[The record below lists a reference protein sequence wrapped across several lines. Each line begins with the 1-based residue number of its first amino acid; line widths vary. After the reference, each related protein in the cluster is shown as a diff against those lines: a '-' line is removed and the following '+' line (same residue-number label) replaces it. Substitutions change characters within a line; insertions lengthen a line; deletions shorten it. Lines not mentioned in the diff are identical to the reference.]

1 LLPLRLAATP
11 FLLAAL
17 NSVSESDV
25 SSLPLLLLV
34 EVGSSESSSSSLLL
48 LLLLLPAAA
57 WAAGLP
63 GLLLPL
69 LMAAEQPL
77 LLGREDALLLETG
90 WLRL

>member
-1 LLPLRLAATP
+1 LLLLRLAATP

-48 LLLLLPAAA
+48 LLLRAAA
-57 WAAGLP
+57 RAAGLP
-63 GLLLPL
+63 GLFLPL
-69 LMAAEQPL
+69 LVAAGQPL
-77 LLGREDALLLETG
+77 LPGREDALSSEAG